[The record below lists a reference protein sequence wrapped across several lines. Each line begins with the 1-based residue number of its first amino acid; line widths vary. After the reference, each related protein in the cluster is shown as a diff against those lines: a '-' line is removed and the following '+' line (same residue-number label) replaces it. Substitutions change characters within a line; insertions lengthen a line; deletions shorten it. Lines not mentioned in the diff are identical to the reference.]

1 MANAKTSFNTIGSPQ
16 ATVYIGSQLAGMMQN
31 VQCTEQFTLTPIRG
45 LGDLL
50 VQEFVPT
57 AIDCSFSSS
66 YFFIGFNTPWF
77 KQMLNRYGALE
88 EVINTIRLRP
98 LTFDLVIYRKLAT
111 SFNEST
117 RLVTEVDITGETI
130 MKAGECVLESTSF
143 EVATGG
149 IATSNV
155 SGRYR
160 IPMTIA

>member
-1 MANAKTSFNTIGSPQ
+1 MASAKTSFNAIGSPQ
-16 ATVYIGSQLAGMMQN
+16 AAVYIGTQLAGMMQN

-50 VQEFVPT
+50 VQEFVPV
-57 AIDCSFSSS
+57 AIDCNFSSS
-66 YFFIGFNTPWF
+66 YFFLGFDTPYF

-88 EVINTIRLRP
+88 SVIDTIRLRP
-98 LTFDLVIYRKLAT
+98 LTFDLVIYRREAT
-111 SFNEST
+111 GFDEST

-130 MKAGECVLESTSF
+130 MKAGECVLETTSF
-143 EVATGG
+143 ELATGG

-160 IPMTIA
+160 IPMTIS